1 MYRVAK
7 ITFTLACVLLVSCKQ
22 VPKTTTATGPTL
34 VNLYTVKSDKVYYY
48 DEYPATTQALSQ
60 VNVLSNVQG
69 YVTGIFVADGSKVRK
84 GQRLYQIDERIY
96 QAAYD
101 QAAANVK
108 VAEGNQTQAQQDAD
122 RYEYLNSYKAVA
134 KQAYDH
140 AVIALQNAKSQTKAA
155 EEALKTAK
163 TNLNYSSIYAPFD
176 GTVGFSQVKLG
187 NIVTVGQTV
196 LNTISTNDP
205 MAVDLNVNEKLLPAF
220 GKIQSGTIAV
230 PDSLFTILLPDNSLY
245 KFTGKISVIDRAV
258 DPQTGAIRIR
268 LIFPN
273 PQNELKVGMSCVVRV
288 HNLDTSPQ
296 MVIPGKA
303 VVEQMGEY
311 FVYVAKDTVM
321 ASKSAEN
328 KSEKKPGDNESN
340 GPRLRAIQR
349 KVKVGQTIG
358 GNIVVLSGINDGD
371 KVVVAGIQAIHD
383 GSPIE
388 VGEKKSIK

>member
-1 MYRVAK
+1 MYRVAE
-7 ITFTLACVLLVSCKQ
+7 ITFMLTCILLASCKQ
-22 VPKTTTATGPTL
+22 APKTTTGSGPTL

-69 YVTGIFVADGSKVRK
+69 YVTGIFVTDGSKVRK

-122 RYEYLNSYKAVA
+122 RYEYLNSYRAVA

-163 TNLNYSSIYAPFD
+163 TNLNYATIYAPFD

-205 MAVDLNVNEKLLPAF
+205 MAVDLNVNEKLLPGF
-220 GKIQSGTIAV
+220 EKIQNGTTAM
-230 PDSLFTILLPDNSLY
+230 PDSLFTILMPDNSLY
-245 KFTGKISVIDRAV
+245 TFTGKISVIDRAV
-258 DPQTGAIRIR
+258 DPQTGSIRIR
-268 LIFPN
+268 LVFPN
-273 PQNELKVGMSCVVRV
+273 PKNELKVGMSCVVRV
-288 HNLDTSPQ
+288 HNLDSSPQ

-321 ASKSAEN
+321 ASKATGA
-328 KSEKKPGDNESN
+328 KSEKEPDDKGS
-340 GPRLRAIQR
+340 RLRAIQR
-349 KVKVGQTIG
+349 KVKVGQTIE

-371 KVVVAGIQAIHD
+371 QVVVAGIQSIHD

-388 VGEKKSIK
+388 LAEKKVKNQK